1 MCSKTKRI
9 DDQLRWLSWS
19 RIAIDMLEVV
29 PKKDIDKNFNDIR
42 AMKRHELRNYIYN
55 HQTACNKVKSRRYTP
70 DDAFI
75 ASKVVYAQNRL
86 ILI

>member
-1 MCSKTKRI
+1 MHSKTERI
-9 DDQLRWLSWS
+9 DNQLRWMSYARKAVQCL
-19 RIAIDMLEVV
+19 RHM
-29 PKKDIDKNFNDIR
+29 PKKRIDKNFNDIR